1 MPSQKLSTG
10 GRPAALVFA
19 IAVAAVECLG
29 LVVYGISIALSAA
42 TSGSSGAQ
50 GSDVSPA
57 VLLIVFL
64 LFGALIGLVVRALW
78 RGKGSAR
85 TAYLLTQG
93 FAIVIAQT
101 LVNGSETGERVLG
114 WALIAA
120 AVGGA
125 ISILTPSASVGL
137 NLTR

>member
-10 GRPAALVFA
+10 GRPAALLFA

-29 LVVYGISIALSAA
+29 LVAYGISIAVSAS
-42 TSGSSGAQ
+42 TTGSSGAQ

-64 LFGALIGLVVRALW
+64 MFGALIALVVRALW

-93 FAIVIAQT
+93 FALVIAQT
-101 LVNGSETGERVLG
+101 LVSGGEPGEHILG